1 MASASD
7 LSMGSFIRYNNDIC
21 QIIEWQHRTPGN
33 LRAFYQATMRNIRTG
48 GKAEARFRPD
58 ESVEV
63 VRVETRELQYLYRE
77 GDSLVC
83 MDNETYEQPY
93 INASLFGDSVDLLKE
108 GTMVTVGF
116 DGETPVLGQ
125 LPHTVVLEITYTEP
139 GIKGDTATKTLKP
152 ATLETGA
159 QIKVPLFCDI
169 GEKIKIDT
177 RTREYMER
185 VKE

>member
-1 MASASD
+1 MALASD
-7 LSMGSFIRYNNDIC
+7 LSIGSFIRYNGDIC

-33 LRAFYQATMRNIRTG
+33 LRAFYQATMRNMRTG
-48 GKAEARFRPD
+48 GKAETRFRTD
-58 ESVEV
+58 ESVEI

-77 GDSLVC
+77 GDNLVC

-93 INASLFGDSVDLLKE
+93 ISATLFGDNVDLLKE
-108 GTMVTVGF
+108 GTAVMVSF
-116 DGETPVLGQ
+116 DGETPVQGQ

-169 GEKIKIDT
+169 GEKIKVDT
-177 RTREYMER
+177 RTREYIER
-185 VKE
+185 VK